1 VELSQESA
9 ELLRTEAPGYAAAA
23 LANIRHEFPA
33 AMQHTMTAPGD
44 FPYRPR
50 ARTPVFYGS
59 FDWHSSVQ
67 MHWTLLRLLRTV
79 PGAVPVTEI
88 RSALGAQ
95 FTPVALAHEAEF
107 VRSADARAERPQ
119 GWGWALALVH
129 ETFTWDNPYARKW
142 ADAMAPLAGALAS
155 GFLDW
160 LPRQSYPVRYGTE
173 QGSAFGLSLAWP
185 FAEARARAGDP
196 ALRDAIAARALTWFS
211 ADTMYPGDWE
221 PSGDDCVSPAL
232 TEAELMGR
240 VLPPAEFADWLGM
253 FLPGLEW
260 GRPATLFTPAVAGEA
275 GDPAGGG
282 DDDQGSRLHGLNAT
296 RAWCWR
302 QIARA
307 LPPGD
312 PRAEPAV
319 AAARQHAKAV
329 LPYVLGGDYQLEHW
343 LAGYAVLMLS

>member
-1 VELSQESA
+1 MDLSRESA
-9 ELLRTEAPGYAAAA
+9 ELLRTEAAGYAAVA

-67 MHWTLLRLLRTV
+67 MHWTLLRLLRTM
-79 PGAVPVTEI
+79 PGAVPGTQV

-95 FTPVALAHEAEF
+95 FTPVALSAEADF
-107 VRSADARAERPQ
+107 AGSADAWAERPQ
-119 GWGWALALVH
+119 GWGWALTLVH
-129 ETFTWDNPYARKW
+129 ETQTWDNPDARKW
-142 ADAMAPLAGALAS
+142 AEAMAPLAEALAG
-155 GFLDW
+155 GFLGW
-160 LPRQSYPVRYGTE
+160 LPGQSYPVRYGTE

-185 FAEARARAGDP
+185 FAEARAREGDP
-196 ALRDAIAARALTWFS
+196 ALRDAIAARALAWFS
-211 ADTMYPGDWE
+211 ADCMYPADWE

-232 TEAELMGR
+232 TEAELMAR
-240 VLPPAEFADWLGM
+240 VLPRPEFADWLAM

-260 GRPATLFTPAVAGEA
+260 GRPATLFTPAVAG
-275 GDPAGGG
+275 DPAGDQEPGG
-282 DDDQGSRLHGLNAT
+282 RLHGLNAT

-302 QIARA
+302 QIAGA

-319 AAARQHAKAV
+319 AAARQHIKAV

>member
-1 VELSQESA
+1 VDLTQESA
-9 ELLRTEAPGYAAAA
+9 ELLRAEAAGYAAAA

-50 ARTPVFYGS
+50 VRTPVFYGS

-67 MHWTLLRLLRTV
+67 MHWTLLRLLRTM
-79 PGAVPVTEI
+79 PDAVAGTGI

-95 FTPVALAHEAEF
+95 FSPVALAAEAEF
-107 VRSADARAERPQ
+107 IGSADARAECPQ

-129 ETFTWDNPYARKW
+129 ETQTWDTPDARKW
-142 ADAMAPLAGALAS
+142 AEAMAPLAGALA
-155 GFLDW
+155 GAFLGW
-160 LPRQSYPVRYGTE
+160 LPGQSYPVRYGTE

-185 FAEARARAGDP
+185 FAEARAGAGDP
-196 ALRDAIAARALTWFS
+196 ALRDAIVARALAWFS

-232 TEAELMGR
+232 TEAELMAR
-240 VLPPAEFADWLGM
+240 ILPPAEFADWLAM

-260 GRPATLFTPAVAGEA
+260 GRPGTLFTPAVAG
-275 GDPAGGG
+275 DPGG
-282 DDDQGSRLHGLNAT
+282 DQEEGQEPGGRLHGLNAT
-296 RAWCWR
+296 RSWCWR
-302 QIARA
+302 QIASA
-307 LPPGD
+307 LPAGD
-312 PRAEPAV
+312 PRAEPAR

-343 LAGYAVLMLS
+343 LAAYAVLMLS

>member
-1 VELSQESA
+1 MDLTQESA
-9 ELLRTEAPGYAAAA
+9 ELLRTEAAGYAAAA

-79 PGAVPVTEI
+79 PGAVPGTQV

-95 FTPVALAHEAEF
+95 FTPVAMAAETEF
-107 VRSADARAERPQ
+107 VASADSRAERPQ

-129 ETFTWDNPYARKW
+129 ETQTWDTPDGRKW
-142 ADAMAPLAGALAS
+142 AHAMTPLAEALAGAFT
-155 GFLDW
+155 GW
-160 LPRQSYPVRYGTE
+160 LPGQSYPVRYGTE

-185 FAEARARAGDP
+185 FAQARAEAGDP
-196 ALRDAIAARALTWFS
+196 ALRDAIVARALAWFS

-232 TEAELMGR
+232 TEAELMAR
-240 VLPPAEFADWLGM
+240 ILPPAEFAEWLAM

-260 GRPATLFTPAVAGEA
+260 GRPGTLFTPAAA
-275 GDPAGGG
+275 GDPAEEQEQGQEPGG
-282 DDDQGSRLHGLNAT
+282 RLHGLNAT
-296 RAWCWR
+296 RSWCWR
-302 QIARA
+302 QIASA

-312 PRAEPAV
+312 PRTEPAQ

-329 LPYVLGGDYQLEHW
+329 LPYVLGDDYQLEHW
-343 LAGYAVLMLS
+343 LPAYAVLMLS